1 VIAAP
6 GAAARTLGC
15 VVLAGAVHA
24 VAPPTDALRAGLALF
39 ALIGSLWMTQAL
51 HLSVTALLVPLLAVL
66 AGLLTVPAALAS
78 FAHPVIFLFLGGFAL
93 AAALQRQGL
102 DRALARA
109 VLRRARGRRAVAVL
123 LLFALTAALSLWI
136 SNTAAAAMMV
146 PLALG
151 LLRGAGEAPGDGQG
165 EGPGEGQGSEVGPR
179 ERAFV
184 LLGVAYSASIG
195 GIGTLVGSPPNAIAA
210 AHAGISFAQWLRIG
224 LPAVALLLP
233 LMVGVLYLALRP
245 RLAGRTVLRDEPLVW
260 TRGRRLTVGV
270 FVFAGAGWI
279 FAGPLARAL
288 GITTDIDSIVALAA
302 MVALVAGGA
311 IDWPQLERRVHWGV
325 LLLFGGGLALGRV
338 MESSGASRF
347 LADALVQ
354 ALHGGRGGLRRLPD
368 RAGEQHG
375 GGGPARAGL
384 PRGRR
389 RARAAGRNAGVGHRG
404 GRFVRLHAAGGD
416 ATERHRLR
424 HRSGTASDDD
434 ALRTGAEP
442 GMHRRHCHRRQ
453 RGVRVIARALGHRAR
468 PVRAAAAQRLCCPR
482 SPARSVSATS
492 GALPTSPAR
501 TAAARSCW
509 PTRAGPA
516 RAGLARDAALGR
528 AGGARGSLRRQRADR
543 LRCRGLACRSGVMIR
558 AAPAAA
564 AAPCAGHPC

>member
-1 VIAAP
+1 MIAAP
-6 GAAARTLGC
+6 GPAARTLGC

-93 AAALQRQGL
+93 AAALQHQGL

-165 EGPGEGQGSEVGPR
+165 EGPSEGQGSEVGPR

-210 AHAGISFAQWLRIG
+210 AHAGISFAQWLRVG

-233 LMVGVLYLALRP
+233 LMVGVLYLVLRP

-270 FVFAGAGWI
+270 FAFAGAGWI

-288 GITTDIDSIVALAA
+288 GITADIDSIVALAA

-354 ALHGGRGGLRRLPD
+354 ALHGAPPLLVLLGVVAFVVFLTELVSNTAVAALLVPVFLVVGDAL
-368 RAGEQHG
+368 
-375 GGGPARAGL
+375 GL
-384 PRGRR
+384 PG
-389 RARAAGRNAGVGHRG
+389 ALLASAIAVAASCAFMLPVATPPNAIVFGTDEVPQ
-404 GRFVRLHAAGGD
+404 
-416 ATERHRLR
+416 ATMMRCGLVLNLVCI
-424 HRSGTASDDD
+424 A
-434 ALRTGAEP
+434 
-442 GMHRRHCHRRQ
+442 
-453 RGVRVIARALGHRAR
+453 VIAAVAS
-468 PVRAAAAQRLCCPR
+468 AAF
-482 SPARSVSATS
+482 
-492 GALPTSPAR
+492 G
-501 TAAARSCW
+501 
-509 PTRAGPA
+509 
-516 RAGLARDAALGR
+516 
-528 AGGARGSLRRQRADR
+528 
-543 LRCRGLACRSGVMIR
+543 
-558 AAPAAA
+558 
-564 AAPCAGHPC
+564 